1 MPTKRKSVSPA
12 SQEVYLNDDLPILYV
27 DTCALSTRKGGFN
40 YLSLATNT
48 PNTEKSIVEQVR
60 LIIDDESLRIMLD
73 YLCKGINHFP
83 EKPTK
88 GRKHPSK

>member
-1 MPTKRKSVSPA
+1 MPTRKETVSA
-12 SQEVYLNDDLPILYV
+12 ESEEVYLNDDLPILYV

-40 YLSLATNT
+40 YLSFATNT
-48 PNTEKSIVEQVR
+48 PNTAKSIVEQVR

-73 YLCKGINHFP
+73 QLCKGINHFP

-88 GRKHPSK
+88 GRKRPSK